1 MKIIKSILL
10 TILALGIAGLIM
22 IIGGFMLL
30 F

>member
-1 MKIIKSILL
+1 MKVVKSILL

-22 IIGGFMLL
+22 IVGGFMML